1 MTHFQAT
8 IFASDMLNLS
18 LLFVVPPW
26 LRTPRAP
33 RSSPSPWQSPGRRR
47 TSPGWPRRSRPAG
60 GCCSGRRPANTQ
72 SVNSTFPPTFLISLE
87 AVLSHH
93 VDQGVVHL
101 DRRVGGGGELQAILS
116 EPPQVPIVAWKSR
129 HSQIFIFNFWKK
141 VQRVSDLSD
150 DTVTTSTT
158 KQGQSTLLHVIFLS
172 SIVRNRDHTVYKR
185 VGVLLINENEAFHVM
200 FTLYLYAVWL
210 SVLCIHTAVYALCSA
225 VTVYNK
231 YCTLSFYPVQS
242 KYTRERI

>member
-1 MTHFQAT
+1 MRH
-8 IFASDMLNLS
+8 D
-18 LLFVVPPW
+18 
-26 LRTPRAP
+26 
-33 RSSPSPWQSPGRRR
+33 
-47 TSPGWPRRSRPAG
+47 
-60 GCCSGRRPANTQ
+60 
-72 SVNSTFPPTFLISLE
+72 LISLE

-172 SIVRNRDHTVYKR
+172 SIVRNRDHTV
-185 VGVLLINENEAFHVM
+185 
-200 FTLYLYAVWL
+200 
-210 SVLCIHTAVYALCSA
+210 
-225 VTVYNK
+225 
-231 YCTLSFYPVQS
+231 
-242 KYTRERI
+242 